1 MAKIMIVDDSAYAR
15 RVHRAMLETSGH
27 SVIEAATGIGAIE
40 MFSLERP
47 DVVILD
53 LSMADLGGLEVLK
66 TLRQLDEQA
75 RVIVVSADVQRSTE
89 QSVKAAGAHPTGRG
103 RPGMSSSR
111 RCSSRQN
118 TATSGRRAGPGN

>member
-1 MAKIMIVDDSAYAR
+1 
-15 RVHRAMLETSGH
+15 MLETSGH

-89 QSVKAAGAHPTGRG
+89 QSVKAAGAERFLAKPANAEQLAAAISDVLGAS
-103 RPGMSSSR
+103 RP
-111 RCSSRQN
+111 
-118 TATSGRRAGPGN
+118 

>member
-47 DVVILD
+47 DIVILD

-66 TLRQLDEQA
+66 TLRELDEQA

-89 QSVKAAGAHPTGRG
+89 QSVKAAGAERFLAKPANAEQLAAAISDVLGAS
-103 RPGMSSSR
+103 RP
-111 RCSSRQN
+111 
-118 TATSGRRAGPGN
+118 

>member
-89 QSVKAAGAHPTGRG
+89 QSVKAAGAERFLAKPANAEQLAAAISDVLGAP
-103 RPGMSSSR
+103 RP
-111 RCSSRQN
+111 
-118 TATSGRRAGPGN
+118 